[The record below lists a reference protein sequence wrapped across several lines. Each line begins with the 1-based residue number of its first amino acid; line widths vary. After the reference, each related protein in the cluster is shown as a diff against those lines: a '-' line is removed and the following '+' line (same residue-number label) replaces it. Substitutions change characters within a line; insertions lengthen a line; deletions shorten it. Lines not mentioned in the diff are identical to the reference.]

1 MKLVQF
7 RLRFPIYFFS
17 VFLLS
22 QCGKLDTPI
31 SSGGASIPGNPV
43 ESTVFSVSVGT
54 IWETDTTNTA
64 ENHGECSV
72 TSSSTTC
79 SISVPEAKLY
89 YGKLQIKAT
98 VNDKAKCALFT
109 FFPYY
114 YQMSNLAD
122 FRPTEA
128 NSNFTAIDCSVANTP
143 AGCFSGPATKIAPS
157 FPIDTAVYYLPAANP
172 DLTWTIDS
180 ANSIR
185 QTANYN
191 PGLKWVANNLIDIN
205 RATTQTD
212 ETTQIYIGG
221 SMVDYKFSCY
231 DIYNDLYRDLTI
243 TIQPDEGPLGYF
255 HSRWN

>member
-114 YQMSNLAD
+114 Y
-122 FRPTEA
+122 
-128 NSNFTAIDCSVANTP
+128 
-143 AGCFSGPATKIAPS
+143 
-157 FPIDTAVYYLPAANP
+157 
-172 DLTWTIDS
+172 
-180 ANSIR
+180 
-185 QTANYN
+185 
-191 PGLKWVANNLIDIN
+191 
-205 RATTQTD
+205 
-212 ETTQIYIGG
+212 
-221 SMVDYKFSCY
+221 
-231 DIYNDLYRDLTI
+231 
-243 TIQPDEGPLGYF
+243 
-255 HSRWN
+255 

>member
-31 SSGGASIPGNPV
+31 SSGGTSIPGNPV
-43 ESTVFSVSVGT
+43 STQSTVFSVSVGT

-72 TSSSTTC
+72 KSSSTTC
-79 SISVPEAKLY
+79 TISVPEAKLY

-109 FFPYY
+109 FSPYY
-114 YQMSNLAD
+114 YQMSNQPN
-122 FRPTEA
+122 FKPTGA

-157 FPIDTAVYYLPAANP
+157 FPINTAVYYLPSTNP
-172 DLTWTIDS
+172 DLTFTIDS

-185 QTANYN
+185 QTSNYN
-191 PGLKWVANNLIDIN
+191 PGLKWVTNNLVARGTD
-205 RATTQTD
+205 QTN
-212 ETTQIYIGG
+212 IYIAN
-221 SMVDYKFSCY
+221 SMQDYTFSCD
-231 DIYNDLYRDLTI
+231 DILNDLYRNLTI
-243 TIQPDEGPLGYF
+243 TIQPIKGDDYN
-255 HSRWN
+255 HSHWN